1 MPKEERVLVV
11 KDDGR
16 VRQALF
22 EPLTSWGYT
31 VETAEN
37 GVEGLEAIASFHP
50 VVVLSDLRMPG
61 MDGLELLKAARGSSP
76 NILFLM
82 LTGHGSIAS
91 AVEATKLG
99 AFNFLQKPVDPSHL
113 EIELRELPGQARK
126 PKATADR
133 RSQTP

>member
-1 MPKEERVLVV
+1 MDKQERILVAE
-11 KDDGR
+11 DDGR

-22 EPLTSWGYT
+22 DLLTSWGYT
-31 VETAEN
+31 VKTAEN

-50 VVVLSDLRMPG
+50 VVVLSDLRMPRMG
-61 MDGLELLKAARGSSP
+61 GLELLKAVRGSSP

-99 AFNFLQKPVDPSHL
+99 AFNFLPSADRA
-113 EIELRELPGQARK
+113 EELSGSAQK
-126 PKATADR
+126 PKASR
-133 RSQTP
+133 HRPPQTY